1 MKKLVWTNHAQRKMR
16 YYGLSEGRVKRVLRA
31 PDRHEVGIAENTAAL
46 MQAVTTPKHPYEIW
60 VMVQDFPDKQHIIS
74 AWRYPGRTK
83 AGEPLPPEIVREM
96 NAIRL

>member
-1 MKKLVWTNHAQRKMR
+1 
-16 YYGLSEGRVKRVLRA
+16 
-31 PDRHEVGIAENTAAL
+31 
-46 MQAVTTPKHPYEIW
+46 
-60 VMVQDFPDKQHIIS
+60 MVQDFPDKQHIIS